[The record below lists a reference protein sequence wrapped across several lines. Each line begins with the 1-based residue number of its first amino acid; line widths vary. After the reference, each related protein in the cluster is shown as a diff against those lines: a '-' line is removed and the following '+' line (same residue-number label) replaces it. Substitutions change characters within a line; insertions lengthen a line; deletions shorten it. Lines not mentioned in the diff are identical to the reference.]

1 MVVGMVGHERE
12 DGGCGRG
19 DDGAWSWGWWG
30 INARMVGVV
39 VGMVGHERGDGGC
52 GRGNDGA
59 WTWEWLG
66 VDVGMTGRGW
76 ARVGARQRRLVDL
89 WG

>member
-1 MVVGMVGHERE
+1 MNVGMVGRGCGD
-12 DGGCGRG
+12 DGSWFWMTGRGRG
-19 DDGAWSWGWWG
+19 DGGAWTWGWWG
-30 INARMVGVV
+30 VD

-59 WTWEWLG
+59 WTWGWLG

-76 ARVGARQRRLVDL
+76 ARVGARRRRLVAL